1 MPTELDS
8 KDGILIRIMTVA
20 DYQPLKTLMR
30 GNFFKGEP
38 LGELYEEEWVKE
50 YHDEF
55 YLSKIKQGTCLLAV
69 DENNG
74 GRIVGYVLAHAQ
86 TPDDVEKYRKKAA
99 AKPLL
104 SHITHVDAS
113 MRGKGLGSRL
123 AAALM
128 EVGRSKDFP
137 LMAAHCT
144 SFYSARLKK
153 ALGMECV
160 YSIAYADYKDASGQV
175 VFKPAA
181 PHTHLR
187 VMVIKL

>member
-99 AKPLL
+99 ASEPNTWGDMLN
-104 SHITHVDAS
+104 
-113 MRGKGLGSRL
+113 
-123 AAALM
+123 
-128 EVGRSKDFP
+128 RSSP
-137 LMAAHCT
+137 T
-144 SFYSARLKK
+144 
-153 ALGMECV
+153 
-160 YSIAYADYKDASGQV
+160 
-175 VFKPAA
+175 
-181 PHTHLR
+181 
-187 VMVIKL
+187 